1 MKLVRRSGSRP
12 WRIFPQPL
20 DQVVVLV
27 LVGLSLITVLLLW
40 GGDRTAPRVRDFSW
54 QDQTIG
60 AEDMAFILTFNHPMD
75 QTSVV
80 DNLQIDPPLPG
91 KVSWAGRR
99 MAYTLAQPAPYG
111 SLFQLRL
118 TGSRER
124 FASLSGEYTSL
135 EPFVGYFQTRDRAF
149 TYISTTKETEGQLV
163 LYNLTRQEE
172 RILTPKNLVVLDF
185 QAYPQGDRLLFSA
198 ASREAYRQGHLDT
211 QLYTVT
217 TGLKGVGE
225 SPSGQLTLILDN
237 QNYQNLKFDLA
248 SNGQYIVVQRA
259 SRDNLTESGLWLLAP
274 EQSPYLLT
282 NKLGGDFL
290 ITPDGQRIVVAQGQ
304 GLAILPLPSLTGK
317 AASSPNLPPLDFL
330 PRFGQILGFSRD
342 GTAAAM
348 VQFNPDYTRS
358 LFLVNTGGGQKEL
371 LRTEGS
377 ILSAAFDPTNRI
389 LYCLLTAL
397 ILGDTYQEIP
407 YVAAVNLATEEVT
420 PLLQFPEQRDIQI
433 SLSPDGLALLFDQAA
448 IAQDPNSNTPL
459 SASGQPID
467 NSHLW
472 VLPLVFDQVP
482 DQLPQPA
489 LLPLE
494 GIRPHWLP

>member
-1 MKLVRRSGSRP
+1 
-12 WRIFPQPL
+12 
-20 DQVVVLV
+20 
-27 LVGLSLITVLLLW
+27 VGLSLITVLLLW

-225 SPSGQLTLILDN
+225 SPSGQL
-237 QNYQNLKFDLA
+237 
-248 SNGQYIVVQRA
+248 
-259 SRDNLTESGLWLLAP
+259 
-274 EQSPYLLT
+274 
-282 NKLGGDFL
+282 
-290 ITPDGQRIVVAQGQ
+290 
-304 GLAILPLPSLTGK
+304 SLTL
-317 AASSPNLPPLDFL
+317 A
-330 PRFGQILGFSRD
+330 FGS
-342 GTAAAM
+342 
-348 VQFNPDYTRS
+348 
-358 LFLVNTGGGQKEL
+358 
-371 LRTEGS
+371 
-377 ILSAAFDPTNRI
+377 
-389 LYCLLTAL
+389 
-397 ILGDTYQEIP
+397 
-407 YVAAVNLATEEVT
+407 
-420 PLLQFPEQRDIQI
+420 
-433 SLSPDGLALLFDQAA
+433 
-448 IAQDPNSNTPL
+448 
-459 SASGQPID
+459 
-467 NSHLW
+467 
-472 VLPLVFDQVP
+472 
-482 DQLPQPA
+482 
-489 LLPLE
+489 
-494 GIRPHWLP
+494 